1 MERIVKDHRLSN
13 AIEESLRLQKDTIS
27 IDNGAGREFY
37 VGCVDVEYE
46 CDYRTY
52 SYILSAN
59 QQGTVLRGSYKR
71 VDRYDMHEGSSI
83 GYAHCPFTV
92 ELIVIPNKITKFG
105 TVTLYI

>member
-1 MERIVKDHRLSN
+1 METIVKDNLLSN
-13 AIEESLRLQKDTIS
+13 AIAESLRLQKDTIS

-37 VGCVDVEYE
+37 VGCVDVLYDFE
-46 CDYRTY
+46 YRTY

-59 QQGTVLRGSYKR
+59 QEGTVLRGTYKR
-71 VDRYDMHEGSSI
+71 VDRYDLREGSSV

-105 TVTLYI
+105 TVTLYR